1 MTEFKLID
9 DRVEP
14 DEDSYETTPEQVAH
28 FEEIYDLKFELDA
41 AATGANKKTPYY
53 LTDAMH
59 QEWVLTKQS
68 DTDVKKIDVWCNPP
82 HSMNLD
88 FVKRADAQHKKYN
101 INICML
107 IPTRIQSSPVFH
119 ELIENETEVF
129 VENHPVLR
137 RPKFLKNGRPTK
149 HGSKN
154 GYCVIIWR
162 KK

>member
-14 DEDSYETTPEQVAH
+14 DEDSYETTPKQVSH
-28 FEEIYDLKFELDA
+28 FEEIYGLKFGLDA
-41 AATGANKKTPYY
+41 AATVENKKTENF

-59 QEWVLTKQS
+59 QEWNVNILGTPYYH
-68 DTDVKKIDVWCNPP
+68 DVWCNPP

>member
-14 DEDSYETTPEQVAH
+14 DEDSYETTPKQVSH
-28 FEEIYDLKFELDA
+28 FEEIYGLDFRLDA
-41 AATGANKKTPYY
+41 AATRENSKCPTF
-53 LTDAMH
+53 LTDALH
-59 QEWVLTKQS
+59 QEWNLEAQ
-68 DTDVKKIDVWCNPP
+68 DVWCNPP

-88 FVKRADAQHKKYN
+88 FVKRSDAQHKKYN